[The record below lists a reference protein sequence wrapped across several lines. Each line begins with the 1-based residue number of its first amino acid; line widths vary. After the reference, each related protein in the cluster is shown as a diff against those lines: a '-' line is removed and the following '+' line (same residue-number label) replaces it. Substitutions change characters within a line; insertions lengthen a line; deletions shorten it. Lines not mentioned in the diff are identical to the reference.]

1 MTQEE
6 VVANFSQDVAITGQC
21 TAQAFVTSSDERI
34 KGDVQSVDPTTCLQI
49 VKSIPPKIYTRTDL
63 GESEEDPERRIGVI
77 AQDVAKAL
85 PAEWKNVVFYHGDS
99 LAVDYSRLTPLLL
112 GAVQSLAT
120 RLEAL
125 EANLPQ

>member
-1 MTQEE
+1 
-6 VVANFSQDVAITGQC
+6 VAITGEC

-85 PAEWKNVVFYHGDS
+85 PAEWKNVVFYQDSSSAAARSAKS
-99 LAVDYSRLTPLLL
+99 LAVDYSRLSALLL
-112 GAVQSLAT
+112 GAVQSLST

-125 EANLPQ
+125 EAKLP

>member
-1 MTQEE
+1 MTQDDTEARISRNF
-6 VVANFSQDVAITGQC
+6 VVTGIC

-85 PAEWKNVVFYHGDS
+85 PAEWKNVVFYQDKS
-99 LAVDYSRLTPLLL
+99 LAVDYSRLSALLL
-112 GAVQSLAT
+112 GAVQSLST

-125 EANLPQ
+125 EAE